1 MNFKCTNFL
10 FFNSKE
16 IILLINILYLTVF
29 NHIRNTHLNIIKISN
44 TKFYKVL
51 NLIKT
56 KNKVLVIYRT
66 KLKILF
72 KLIRIRT
79 KVKFINSKI
88 ELLVKTIFIIVNIYI
103 NEYVLF
109 LI

>member
-10 FFNSKE
+10 FFSSKE
-16 IILLINILYLTVF
+16 IMLLTNILYLTAF
-29 NHIRNTHLNIIKISN
+29 NRIRNTHLNIIKISN

-51 NLIKT
+51 NLNKT

-88 ELLVKTIFIIVNIYI
+88 ELLVKILFNKVN
-103 NEYVLF
+103 
-109 LI
+109 